1 MDKKQLEISIQK
13 LKGKHS
19 FFNLLEQ
26 YDTDPAVVAEVV
38 TAAFLEGNVSGK
50 SVLDLGTGNGAFA
63 YAAGMLGASIVHAVD
78 IDPEAIAMARENC
91 QGLNVEF
98 ENCDVNDV
106 KGNFDTCF
114 MNPPWGSVR
123 KDSDIPFLDV
133 ALRTS
138 KIVYSILNAKGAEFI
153 RNYLSERGQIL
164 REAQITLTIKH
175 RYPHHKREKVKVKA
189 VLFVTASAVNH

>member
-13 LKGKHS
+13 LKCKDS
-19 FFNLLEQ
+19 FFNSLEQ
-26 YDTDPAVVAEVV
+26 YDTDPPVVADVV
-38 TAAFLEGNVSGK
+38 IAAFLEGNVSGR

-78 IDPEAIAMARENC
+78 IDAEAITIARENC
-91 QGLNVEF
+91 YGLNVEF
-98 ENCDVNDV
+98 ENGDVNDV

-114 MNPPWGSVR
+114 TNPPWGSVR
-123 KDSDIPFLDV
+123 KDSDLPFLDV

-138 KIVYSILNAKGAEFI
+138 RTVYSILNAKGAEFT

-164 REAQITLTIKH
+164 RETQLTLTIKH
-175 RYPHHKREKVKVKA
+175 RYPHHRKEKVKVKA